1 MSEKISKRIFIGE
14 LVVIVL
20 PLSLLLLIATSLQTY
35 STIVSSLKNNIAI
48 TVLALVSCIA
58 LLSGLMI
65 SKTFLN
71 YGSSGLHELKPY
83 QWILSFVGIII
94 PIASLISMLLP
105 PSPPYSEMDMF
116 REDFHTFILGFPIFI
131 PYIHLILERLLRKNM
146 SIK

>member
-20 PLSLLLLIATSLQTY
+20 PLSLLLLIATSQKTY
-35 STIVSSLKNNIAI
+35 STIVYSLKHNIAI
-48 TVLALVSCIA
+48 TIIALASCIA

-65 SKTFLN
+65 SKAFLN

-83 QWILSFVGIII
+83 QWILSFVGVII

-105 PSPPYSEMDMF
+105 PSPPYSSMGMF
-116 REDFHTFILGFPIFI
+116 RDDFHTFILGFPIFI
-131 PYIHLILERLLRKNM
+131 PYIHLILERLLRKDM
-146 SIK
+146 SM

>member
-1 MSEKISKRIFIGE
+1 MPEKISKRIFIGE

-20 PLSLLLLIATSLQTY
+20 PLSLLLLIATSLQIY
-35 STIVSSLKNNIAI
+35 STIVYSLKHNIAI
-48 TVLALVSCIA
+48 TVIALVSCIA

-71 YGSSGLHELKPY
+71 YGSSGLHGLKPY
-83 QWILSFVGIII
+83 QWMLSFVGIII

-131 PYIHLILERLLRKNM
+131 PYIHLILERLLRKDM
-146 SIK
+146 SI

>member
-1 MSEKISKRIFIGE
+1 MPEKISKRIFIGE

-83 QWILSFVGIII
+83 QWMLSIVGIII

-105 PSPPYSEMDMF
+105 PSPPP
-116 REDFHTFILGFPIFI
+116 ILRWICLEKIFI
-131 PYIHLILERLLRKNM
+131 PLF
-146 SIK
+146 

>member
-20 PLSLLLLIATSLQTY
+20 PLSLLLLIATSHQTY
-35 STIVSSLKNNIAI
+35 STIVYSLKHNIAI
-48 TVLALVSCIA
+48 TIIALVSCIA

-105 PSPPYSEMDMF
+105 PSLPYSSMGMF
-116 REDFHTFILGFPIFI
+116 RDDFHTFILGFPICI
-131 PYIHLILERLLRKNM
+131 PYIHLILERLLRKDM
-146 SIK
+146 SM